1 MTSIHGLANIGNT
14 CYLNSAI
21 QALRHAA
28 PFAAYFGT
36 EAWRAH
42 EHKDRKDAA
51 LVTATADLVAELQS
65 DGNRVVIP
73 HTFVTAFI
81 AAAQSA
87 NDEIRLGA
95 QADAAEAIQIL
106 LDALHTQQARPV
118 SMTIKGTHKAPAYV
132 EYIKSLKAWSTFFQ
146 KEYSPLVASFYGQ
159 TQTRVVCGACGAVST
174 RYEPWSMLKLPIPG
188 AETAGAPAP
197 NLQACFR
204 EQFANEVLEDYACDE
219 CETRGRSDI
228 YHAISRMPDHLIVS
242 LKRFTN
248 RGSKVHARIAY
259 NPDSVDLAELLAWPH
274 IQGLRTAHY
283 RVYATI
289 EHLGS
294 SRAGHYY
301 MRARQP
307 DGSWLVYD
315 DGRVTASP
323 NGGDANPDTYILFLR
338 K

>member
-1 MTSIHGLANIGNT
+1 MTTLPRHGLANIGNT

-42 EHKDRKDAA
+42 EHKERKDANLATEVAA
-51 LVTATADLVAELQS
+51 LVTELDS
-65 DGNRVVIP
+65 DGTKPLVP
-73 HTFVTAFI
+73 HKFVTAFI
-81 AAAQSA
+81 KAAH
-87 NDEIRLGA
+87 NDEIRLGV
-95 QADAAEAIQIL
+95 QADAAEALQIL
-106 LDALHTQQARPV
+106 LDALHTQQARAV
-118 SMTIKGTHKAPAYV
+118 NMMIKGLRTEPKYT
-132 EYIKSLKAWSTFFQ
+132 EYTKSLQAWSTFFQ
-146 KEYSPLVASFYGQ
+146 KEYSPLVENFYGQ
-159 TQTRVVCGACGAVST
+159 TQTRVVCGACAAVST
-174 RYEPWSMLKLPIPG
+174 RYEPWSILKLPIPG

-197 NLQACFR
+197 TLQTCFR
-204 EQFANEVLEDYACDE
+204 EQFAKEVLEDYACDK

-228 YHAISRMPDHLIVS
+228 CHAISRMPAQLIVS

-248 RGSKVHARIAY
+248 RGAKVHARIPY
-259 NPDSVDLAELLAWPH
+259 DPDSVDLAELLAWPH
-274 IQGLRTAHY
+274 IQGVCTAHY

-289 EHLGS
+289 EHIGS

-307 DGSWLVYD
+307 DDTWLVYD
-315 DGRVTASP
+315 DERVTVSP
-323 NGGDANPDTYILFLR
+323 NGGTANPDTYILFLA

>member
-1 MTSIHGLANIGNT
+1 MTSLANLGNT

-28 PFAAYFGT
+28 PFTAYFGT
-36 EAWRAH
+36 EAWRVH
-42 EHKDRKDAA
+42 EHADRNDAA
-51 LVTATADLVAELQS
+51 LATETAALVKDLCDNSKRILIPRAFVAA
-65 DGNRVVIP
+65 
-73 HTFVTAFI
+73 FV
-81 AAAQSA
+81 AAAR
-87 NDEIRLGA
+87 NDEIRLGG

-106 LDALHTQQARPV
+106 LDALHVQQARV
-118 SMTIKGTHKAPAYV
+118 VNMTVKGLRKEPEYV
-132 EYIKSLKAWSTFFQ
+132 EYIKSLNAWASFFQ
-146 KEYSPLVASFYGQ
+146 KEYSPLVETFYGQ
-159 TQTRVVCGACGAVST
+159 TQTRVVCGTCTAVST
-174 RYEPWSMLKLPIPG
+174 RYEPWSILKLPIPG

-197 NLQACFR
+197 TLQSCFR
-204 EQFANEVLEDYACDE
+204 EQFAKEVLDDYACDK
-219 CETRGRSDI
+219 CHSRGHSDI
-228 YHAISRMPDHLIVS
+228 YHAISRMPAHLIVS

-248 RGSKVHARIAY
+248 SGAKVHARIPY
-259 NPDSVDLAELLAWPH
+259 DPDKVDLAELLAWPS

-307 DGSWLVYD
+307 DDSWLVYD
-315 DGRVTASP
+315 DGRVAASP
-323 NGGDANPDTYILFLR
+323 NGGIANPDTYILFLS

>member
-1 MTSIHGLANIGNT
+1 MTSRHGLANLGNT

-42 EHKDRKDAA
+42 EHRERKDVSLA
-51 LVTATADLVAELQS
+51 TATATLVTELCS
-65 DGNRVVIP
+65 DGNRAIIPRDFVV
-73 HTFVTAFI
+73 AFI
-81 AAAQSA
+81 KAAH

-106 LDALHTQQARPV
+106 LDALHTQQARAV
-118 SMTIKGTHKAPAYV
+118 NMTIKGSRKEPEYV
-132 EYIKSLKAWSTFFQ
+132 EYIKSLNAWSTFFQ
-146 KEYSPLVASFYGQ
+146 KEYSPLVTDFYGQ
-159 TQTRVVCGACGAVST
+159 TQTRVVCGACSAVST

-197 NLQACFR
+197 NLQDCFR
-204 EQFANEVLEDYACDE
+204 EQFANEVLDDYACDE
-219 CETRGRSDI
+219 CKTRGRSDI
-228 YHAISRMPDHLIVS
+228 YHAISRMPAHLIVS

-315 DGRVTASP
+315 DARVAESP
-323 NGGDANPDTYILFLR
+323 NGGAANPDTYILFLS